1 MPTCP
6 TVWPD
11 TVTQQDPAPGTTDV
25 TGPHVNLLV
34 SLGPRPAAYVMP
46 ELVGLPLAEAQS
58 KLGSAGL
65 RLSKLSPVPA
75 PDSASG
81 TVVGQTPARGQR
93 IDSNSTIEL
102 QVARVAVASAPV
114 RFRACA
120 RIPGSAMAYAKIE
133 IAPSILASNFAKLG
147 EDVRAVEQGGADV
160 IHVDVM
166 DGHFVPNISIGIPV
180 VASLHKATRL
190 PLDVHLMIERPEDY
204 IEQFVRAGASRVLIH
219 QEATVH
225 LDRALS
231 MIRELGAQAGAAINP
246 ATPVATLTDVF
257 DKVDTVLVMS
267 VNPGFGGQ
275 KFIPG
280 AVEKIRQLNQWRARY
295 NGAFRIEVDGGVD
308 AENTAELAQAGANT
322 FVAGTSIFHTPD
334 PAAAVRQIR
343 KLATDALSQRV

>member
-1 MPTCP
+1 
-6 TVWPD
+6 
-11 TVTQQDPAPGTTDV
+11 
-25 TGPHVNLLV
+25 
-34 SLGPRPAAYVMP
+34 
-46 ELVGLPLAEAQS
+46 
-58 KLGSAGL
+58 
-65 RLSKLSPVPA
+65 
-75 PDSASG
+75 
-81 TVVGQTPARGQR
+81 
-93 IDSNSTIEL
+93 
-102 QVARVAVASAPV
+102 
-114 RFRACA
+114 
-120 RIPGSAMAYAKIE
+120 MAYAKIE

-190 PLDVHLMIERPEDY
+190 PLDVHLMIERPEEY
-204 IEQFVRAGASRVLIH
+204 IEQFVRAGANRVLIH

-280 AVEKIRQLNQWRARY
+280 AIEKIRQLNQWRARY

-308 AENTAELAQAGANT
+308 EENAAELAKAGANT
-322 FVAGTSIFHTPD
+322 FVAGTSIFHKPD

-343 KLATDALSQRV
+343 KLATEAFNQQV

>member
-1 MPTCP
+1 
-6 TVWPD
+6 
-11 TVTQQDPAPGTTDV
+11 
-25 TGPHVNLLV
+25 
-34 SLGPRPAAYVMP
+34 
-46 ELVGLPLAEAQS
+46 
-58 KLGSAGL
+58 
-65 RLSKLSPVPA
+65 
-75 PDSASG
+75 
-81 TVVGQTPARGQR
+81 
-93 IDSNSTIEL
+93 
-102 QVARVAVASAPV
+102 
-114 RFRACA
+114 
-120 RIPGSAMAYAKIE
+120 MAYAKIE

-166 DGHFVPNISIGIPV
+166 DGHFVPNISIGVPV

-190 PLDVHLMIERPEDY
+190 PLDVHLMIERPEEY

-246 ATPVATLTDVF
+246 ATPVATLSDVF
-257 DKVDTVLVMS
+257 DKVDTVLIMS

-343 KLATDALSQRV
+343 KLATEALSQRV